1 MKHQWMIAAAVL
13 LAASLGAA
21 QDMKCPMHDQHSQQ
35 PAAACCHGKEADHA
49 ADVDSRG
56 DQAMGFMHTKTTH
69 HFLLK
74 QDGGVIEVTADD
86 AQDKQS
92 IRAIRTHL
100 GHIASAFAAGDFDT
114 PMFVHDQTPPGVEE
128 MKRLRGGIHYS
139 FEEVDRGGRV
149 VIRTNDAGARA
160 AIHQFL
166 RFQIEEHRTG
176 DGEAVQ

>member
-13 LAASLGAA
+13 LAASLGRA
-21 QDMKCPMHDQHSQQ
+21 QEMKCPMHEQHSQQ

-69 HFLLK
+69 HFQLK
-74 QDGGVIEVTADD
+74 EDGGVIEVTADD
-86 AQDKQS
+86 ARDSES
-92 IRAIRTHL
+92 IRAIRAHL
-100 GHIASAFAAGDFDT
+100 GHIANAFAAGDFDI
-114 PMFVHDQTPPGVEE
+114 PMLVHDQTPPGVVE
-128 MKRLRGGIHYS
+128 MKRLRGDIHYTY
-139 FEEVDRGGRV
+139 EEVDRGGRV
-149 VIRTNDAGARA
+149 VIRTKDAGARA

-176 DGEAVQ
+176 DSEAIQ

>member
-1 MKHQWMIAAAVL
+1 MKHRWMIAAAVL
-13 LAASLGAA
+13 LTASLGAA
-21 QDMKCPMHDQHSQQ
+21 QEMKCPMHEQHSQQ
-35 PAAACCHGKEADHA
+35 PAACCHGKEADHA

-74 QDGGVIEVTADD
+74 EDGGVIQVTADD
-86 AQDKQS
+86 AQDGES
-92 IRAIRTHL
+92 IRAIREHL
-100 GHIASAFAAGDFDT
+100 GHIATEFAAGNFDT

-128 MKRLRGGIHYS
+128 MKRLRGNIHYS

-149 VIRTNDAGARA
+149 VIQTKDAGART

-176 DGEAVQ
+176 DTEAVR